1 MDCSE
6 ALTLLSGHL
15 DGENTAEEERALQ
28 EHLDACP
35 DCRAILEAYQ
45 AIDKSVLALS
55 EEPPEALARGV
66 METVKRPLKKRR
78 FYYGG
83 GTLAAAAL
91 IALILFGPFSR
102 RDSTNSTPPPSE
114 SAASY
119 GENFTSMRS
128 RSLEAQ
134 FVPAD
139 EPVLVEITDRADAPL
154 LERVALFSELLSVTV
169 DGSPEYTVDAATAR
183 EIIAACS
190 DYAVSVPDG
199 FSQLDDSAQVTV
211 RIVRAKK
218 GE

>member
-6 ALTLLSGHL
+6 AQTLLSGRL
-15 DGENTAEEERALQ
+15 DGENTAEEERTLQ

-45 AIDKSVLALS
+45 AIDRGVSALAA
-55 EEPPEALARGV
+55 EPPEALARGV
-66 METVKRPLKKRR
+66 MEAVRRPAKKRR

-91 IALILFGPFSR
+91 VALILFGPFSR
-102 RDSTNSTPPPSE
+102 RDATNSAPPPSE
-114 SAASY
+114 SASY
-119 GENFTSMRS
+119 GEDSASMRS
-128 RSLEAQ
+128 RSIETQ

-139 EPVLVEITDRADAPL
+139 EPALVEITDRAGAPVV
-154 LERVALFSELLSVTV
+154 ERVALLSSLPSVTV
-169 DGSPEYTVDAATAR
+169 DGGSEYAVDAATAR
-183 EIIAACS
+183 EIVAACS

-199 FSQLDDSAQVTV
+199 FSRLEDGAPVTV
-211 RIVRAKK
+211 RIVKAKK

>member
-6 ALTLLSGHL
+6 ALTLLSGRL

-45 AIDKSVLALS
+45 AIDRGVSALAG
-55 EEPPEALARGV
+55 EPPEALARGV
-66 METVKRPLKKRR
+66 MEAVRRPVKKRR

-102 RDSTNSTPPPSE
+102 RDAANSPPPSE

-119 GENFTSMRS
+119 EEDFASMRS
-128 RSLEAQ
+128 RSVEAQ
-134 FVPAD
+134 FVPPE
-139 EPVLVEITDRADAPL
+139 EPALVEITDRAEAPVV
-154 LERVALFSELLSVTV
+154 ERVALLSSLPSVTV
-169 DGSPEYTVDAATAR
+169 DGSSEYAVDAATAR
-183 EIIAACS
+183 EIIAACP
-190 DYAVSVPDG
+190 DYAVSVPEG
-199 FSQLDDSAQVTV
+199 FSQLEDGAPVTV
-211 RIVRAKK
+211 RITKK